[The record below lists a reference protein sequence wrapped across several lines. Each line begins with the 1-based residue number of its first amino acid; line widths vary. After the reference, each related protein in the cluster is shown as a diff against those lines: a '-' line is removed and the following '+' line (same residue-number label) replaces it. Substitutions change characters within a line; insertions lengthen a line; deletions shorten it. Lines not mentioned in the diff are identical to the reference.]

1 MTIKIFGRK
10 SSCNVQ
16 KVIWLCS
23 ELKIDFETKDYGG
36 KYGRTKE
43 EAYKS
48 LNPNSTV
55 PLIEDEGFFL
65 YESNAI
71 IKYLSNKYNYLKLE
85 DHKMIAKRDQW
96 MDWAGFTLAAPCAI
110 ITLNLILLPPEKRD
124 ASKVS
129 KAKEQVLSLLKILNN
144 QLGDNQYLLGQEFSL
159 ADIPAGCWYNRCLK
173 LDFDL
178 SSFKGISAWGA
189 RLSKRKAFQNSIINA
204 PMPPN

>member
-110 ITLNLILLPPEKRD
+110 ITLNLILLPPEKRN

-189 RLSKRKAFQNSIINA
+189 RLSKRKAFQNSIIAA

>member
-124 ASKVS
+124 TSKVS

-189 RLSKRKAFQNSIINA
+189 RLSKRKAFQNSIIAA

>member
-189 RLSKRKAFQNSIINA
+189 RLSKRKAFQNSIIAA

>member
-124 ASKVS
+124 DSKVS

-178 SSFKGISAWGA
+178 SSFKGISSWGD
-189 RLSKRKAFQNSIINA
+189 RLSKRKAFQNSIIAA

>member
-43 EAYKS
+43 EAYKA

-144 QLGDNQYLLGQEFSL
+144 QLGKNQYLLGQEFSL

-189 RLSKRKAFQNSIINA
+189 RLSKRKAFQNSIIAA

>member
-43 EAYKS
+43 ESYKA

-55 PLIEDEGFFL
+55 PLIDDEGFFL

-71 IKYLSNKYNYLKLE
+71 IKYLSNKYDYLKLE
-85 DHKMIAKRDQW
+85 DHKIIAKRDQW

-189 RLSKRKAFQNSIINA
+189 RLSKRKAFQNSIIAA

>member
-43 EAYKS
+43 EAYKA

-189 RLSKRKAFQNSIINA
+189 RLSKRKAFQNSIIAA

>member
-144 QLGDNQYLLGQEFSL
+144 QLGKNQYLLGQEFSL

-189 RLSKRKAFQNSIINA
+189 RLSKRKAFQNSIIAA

>member
-36 KYGRTKE
+36 KYGGTKE
-43 EAYKS
+43 ESYKA

-189 RLSKRKAFQNSIINA
+189 RLSKRKAFQNSIIAA

>member
-189 RLSKRKAFQNSIINA
+189 RLAKRKAFQNSIINA